1 MNAIKLCSAIFL
13 IILSTYVNAVIIE
26 GNFTG
31 RIAFEQSDEGV
42 WSKDLWGSEMTGKFW
57 FDTNFGPV
65 PESGSPHNLDLNN
78 YESATNSWINFILFI
93 DGKTIDIST
102 AVALT
107 SDFDPKAESLLIDT
121 KDNSFRI
128 YKNVTTSDS
137 QGEMLTTGI
146 GFWFDPADDYN
157 ELFFSMNRI
166 ANGEQQYISY
176 MEMSIPNNSISVR
189 SLSVP
194 EPSSFSL
201 IFLGLLALVY
211 RRHVQ
216 FYTR

>member
-1 MNAIKLCSAIFL
+1 MTAIKFISAIFL
-13 IILSTYVNAVIIE
+13 FVVSTCVNAVIID

-31 RIAFEQSDEGV
+31 IVAYEQSDEGV
-42 WSKDLWGSEMTGKFW
+42 WSKDLWGSEVAGKFW
-57 FDTNFGPV
+57 FDTAFGPV
-65 PESGSPHNLDLNN
+65 PESGYPHNLDLNN
-78 YESATNSWINFILFI
+78 YESATNSWINIILYI

-107 SDFDPKAESLLIDT
+107 NDLNPKAESLLIDT
-121 KDNSFRI
+121 KDNTFRI
-128 YKNVTTSDS
+128 YKNVTTSDP
-137 QGEMLTTGI
+137 QGGVLTTGI
-146 GFWFDPADDYN
+146 GFWFDPEDDYN

-166 ANGEQQYISY
+166 VNGEQQYISY

-201 IFLGLLALVY
+201 VFLGLLALVY
-211 RRHVQ
+211 RRRVQ